1 MGVLQVP
8 SNASE
13 LLAVFEKMKS
23 QADDDSGIP
32 AYTYGQSSGQGALRT
47 ASGLAIFSEAANRG
61 MKMIISTT
69 DRLVI
74 ADIAR
79 RCADWILLYDDDM
92 ELKGDVVVRPVG
104 LMGKIMRAQQ
114 DQQRLSVFQMVVTNP
129 FLTQAIGVKGIFELF
144 RPTVNDL
151 NINAD
156 NVIPTEERMKM
167 LEMIAEIKQIFEA
180 TAAAN
185 GVQENAAAQQGGGVP
200 GVERPEAVKGG
211 VAERR
216 AVA

>member
-1 MGVLQVP
+1 MR
-8 SNASE
+8 ASCYQS
-13 LLAVFEKMKS
+13 LKT

-47 ASGLAIFSEAANRG
+47 ASGLAILTEATSRG
-61 MKMIISTT
+61 MKMVISTT

-74 ADIAR
+74 ADVAR

-92 ELKGDVVVRPVG
+92 DLKGDVVVRPVG

-114 DQQRLSVFQMVVTNP
+114 DQQRLSVFQMVTTNQ

-156 NVIPTEERMKM
+156 NVIPSEERMAM
-167 LEMIAEIKQIFEA
+167 LEQIAQIKQIFEA
-180 TAAAN
+180 TAASN
-185 GVQENAAAQQGGGVP
+185 GVQENAAPQEGGGVP
-200 GVERPEAVKGG
+200 GVERPQAIKGG
-211 VAERR
+211 VEQRR
-216 AVA
+216 SVA